1 MQTLRGEEIMRGNQV
16 FRKRLCGGAG
26 APRGGSAADDHDA
39 RGGALWTTDER
50 PGDHWLRPGK
60 TISLATGER
69 AWVSAVSDRAARVL
83 ARLLDDG

>member
-1 MQTLRGEEIMRGNQV
+1 MG
-16 FRKRLCGGAG
+16 KKLCGEIRYFESDYAE
-26 APRGGSAADDHDA
+26 APARLVAAWPLTITTHA
-39 RGGALWTTDER
+39 GGALWTIDER

-83 ARLLDDG
+83 ARLQDDG